1 VKNTSDGKVAGE
13 VQGDEDGVR
22 KLLKDIN
29 DGPRHAKVVKL
40 EKTEIEVKEGE
51 TSFEVVG
58 PLYS

>member
-1 VKNTSDGKVAGE
+1 M
-13 VQGDEDGVR
+13 QGDEDGVR